1 MKRIFS
7 ILLPIILVLTL
18 PSCTQGDG
26 SSQWEFN
33 YTLEKVSFL
42 QGETIKVTVE
52 VTNVG
57 KDYDYVGSPHDLFGP
72 ATLYLN
78 SDEEQT
84 LSTLPFVSTD
94 DATKRVF
101 KKGEKASRSYE
112 FSTDESSPEGI
123 YSLKV
128 PFGGEVAVFDSVLLV
143 DAPPTEEELEMIAL
157 ADAFMA
163 TEYPALSLEDCRVET
178 RQNTKGEYTVE
189 YTLTIGSYRT
199 WESYTVRFDADKKVE
214 NSYSSH
220 EGVYS
225 VYLHY
230 ATEEKIREAEDKL
243 TQQLEKYDTHSGF
256 YLQIDD
262 DGYLCL
268 VAEVIVEPAFGD
280 HKHKFFNE
288 RICGESDNPPS
299 AE

>member
-1 MKRIFS
+1 MKRILS
-7 ILLPIILVLTL
+7 LTLSLILLVLAL
-18 PSCTQGDG
+18 PSCDRGEKIG
-26 SSQWEFN
+26 QWEFN
-33 YTLEKVSFL
+33 YTLEKRSFL
-42 QGETIKVTVE
+42 RGETIEVTVE
-52 VTNVG
+52 ATNVG

-72 ATLYLN
+72 AKLYLN

-101 KKGEKASRSYE
+101 KKGEKASRTYE
-112 FSTDESSPEGI
+112 FFTDDSSPEGI

-128 PFGGEVAVFDSVLLV
+128 SFGGEVAVFDYVLLV
-143 DAPPTEEELEMIAL
+143 DAPPTEEELEMIEL

-163 TEYPALSLEDCRVET
+163 TEYPAVLLEDCRVET

-199 WESYTVRFDADKKVE
+199 GESYTVRFDADKKVE

-220 EGVYS
+220 EGIYS
-225 VYLHY
+225 VYLPY
-230 ATEEKIREAEDKL
+230 ATEDKISAAEEKLK
-243 TQQLEKYDTHSGF
+243 TQLEKYDRHSGF

-262 DGYLCL
+262 DGFLCL
-268 VAEVIVEPAFGD
+268 TAEVIVDLPYGNPD
-280 HKHKFFNE
+280 HEHKFFNE
-288 RICGESDNPPS
+288 RICGAS
-299 AE
+299 